1 MNDEQLKEELKAIAI
16 DLFPSANKYAVETGI
31 GRVISFL
38 ARVDP
43 AKYRELWLTMF
54 VQDAAE
60 KEWAAI
66 EPIPGRLEKLAI
78 RLGNEGRYTD
88 ETICF
93 AAFEML
99 KKRVDA

>member
-1 MNDEQLKEELKAIAI
+1 MNDEELKAELKAIAI
-16 DLFPSANKYAVETGI
+16 DLFPSGNKYAVENGV

-43 AKYRELWLTMF
+43 AKYRELWRTLF
-54 VQDAAE
+54 IQDAAE
-60 KEWAAI
+60 KAYAAI
-66 EPIPGRLEKLAI
+66 EPIPLRLEKLAV
-78 RLGNEGRYTD
+78 RLGDEGRYTD

-99 KKRVDA
+99 KEKR